1 MFICAVMGN
10 ILFTS
15 VSFLLLLWWNCLFM
29 QFMIVHLFEINQSKL
44 FNYESIMGGGQSWY
58 TCVWFYCK

>member
-1 MFICAVMGN
+1 
-10 ILFTS
+10 
-15 VSFLLLLWWNCLFM
+15 M

-58 TCVWFYCK
+58 TCV